1 MKLNVIA
8 GKNAAYLRLAITPL
22 LLSLLILVVS
32 LLWIDNKSGFF
43 LFSVFTA
50 VLPLIAAYWIYRQ
63 MLLMQRNDLEQAEV
77 VHTAERRKFESA
89 HLQGLDQ
96 LCAGVLPVW
105 SGQVEM
111 ARSQTEESIT
121 VLTNCFADLSQRIE
135 TAVIESQ
142 NTAGDSDLNA
152 TNGIVALL
160 TASQT
165 DLNSITTS
173 LRNSLE
179 EKKTLMKQIESLSGL
194 ASELKDMANNVGNL
208 ASQTNLLA
216 LNASIE
222 AARAGELGRG
232 FAVVADEVRALS
244 TQSAETGQKIAATV
258 DTVNKAIEVTLQI
271 SHDYAE
277 YDASMISRSEQTISS
292 VLSRFEATA
301 SGLSDS
307 AEVLRQESA
316 LIRNEIN
323 EVMVTLQFQDRVS
336 QILCHVRSD
345 FEKLERHVDN
355 ASNEIAEGELP
366 APLDVEAWLEEL
378 ASSYT
383 MQQQRVV
390 HSGTHSE
397 AENNQPEITFF

>member
-1 MKLNVIA
+1 MKLNVFTDR
-8 GKNAAYLRLAITPL
+8 KAAYIYLAIVPL
-22 LLSLLILVVS
+22 LLSLLGLVVNI
-32 LLWIDNKSGFF
+32 LWIDKKSGFL
-43 LFSVFTA
+43 LFSVFTTA
-50 VLPLIAAYWIYRQ
+50 LPLIAAYWIYRQ
-63 MLLMQRNDLEQAEV
+63 MLSTQRDALQQAE
-77 VHTAERRKFESA
+77 TAHASESHKFKLDR
-89 HLQGLDQ
+89 LQGLDQ

-111 ARSQTEESIT
+111 ARSQTEDSIT

-135 TAVIESQ
+135 TAMVESQ
-142 NTAGDSDLNA
+142 NTAGDADANT

-165 DLNSITTS
+165 DLNSITLS

-179 EKKTLMKQIESLSGL
+179 EKKTLMTQIESLSSL

-208 ASQTNLLA
+208 ASQTSLLA

-232 FAVVADEVRALS
+232 FAVVADEVRTLS
-244 TQSAETGQKIAATV
+244 TQSAVTGKKIAATV
-258 DTVNKAIEVTLQI
+258 DTVNKAIEATLQI

-292 VLSRFEATA
+292 VLTRFETTA

-307 AEVLRQESA
+307 AEVLRQESV

-323 EVMVTLQFQDRVS
+323 EVRVTLQFQDRVS
-336 QILCHVRSD
+336 QILSHVCND
-345 FEKLERHVDN
+345 FEKLERHVDDVG
-355 ASNEIAEGELP
+355 NEIVDGELP
-366 APLDVEAWLEEL
+366 VPLDVEAWLEEL

-383 MQQQRVV
+383 MHEQRII
-390 HSGTHSE
+390 HSGSSE
-397 AENNQPEITFF
+397 VEDSQSEITFF

>member
-1 MKLNVIA
+1 MKLKIITDKNV
-8 GKNAAYLRLAITPL
+8 AYLRLAIMPL
-22 LLSLLILVVS
+22 MLSLMILVVS
-32 LLWIDNKSGFF
+32 LLWIENQSGVF
-43 LFSVFTA
+43 LFSAFSA
-50 VLPLIAAYWIYRQ
+50 VLPLIAAYWVYRK
-63 MLLMQRNDLEQAEV
+63 MLLVQRDDLEQAEV
-77 VHTAERRKFESA
+77 AQSAELHKLESA
-89 HLQGLDQ
+89 RLQGLDQ

-121 VLTNCFADLSQRIE
+121 ALTNCFADLSQRIE
-135 TAVIESQ
+135 IAVIESQ
-142 NTAGDSDLNA
+142 NTTGDSDMNT

-165 DLNSITTS
+165 DLNSITTT

-194 ASELKDMANNVGNL
+194 ANELKDMAKNVGNL

-258 DTVNKAIEVTLQI
+258 DTVNNAIETTLQI

-277 YDASMISRSEQTISS
+277 YDASMISRSELTISS
-292 VLSRFEATA
+292 VLSRFEVTV

-316 LIRNEIN
+316 QIRNEIN

-336 QILCHVRSD
+336 QILGHVRSD
-345 FEKLERHVDN
+345 FEKLERYIDSSV
-355 ASNEIAEGELP
+355 NEVAESGFS
-366 APLDVEAWLEEL
+366 APLDVEAWLDEL

-390 HSGTHSE
+390 HSGTSSE
-397 AENNQPEITFF
+397 TEENQSEITFF